1 MLGSEEGDECQWR
14 CDDQHHCYYGTG
26 ILGALS
32 AVLTTL
38 EPERHPSVPNPVVRT
53 PPPPGLCH
61 LDQKESTRDR
71 GGGRKGKWVDEEDEG
86 RSTR

>member
-26 ILGALS
+26 IPGALS

-53 PPPPGLCH
+53 PPP
-61 LDQKESTRDR
+61 RDSATWIRKSPHVTEAEEER
-71 GGGRKGKWVDEEDEG
+71 GSG
-86 RSTR
+86 